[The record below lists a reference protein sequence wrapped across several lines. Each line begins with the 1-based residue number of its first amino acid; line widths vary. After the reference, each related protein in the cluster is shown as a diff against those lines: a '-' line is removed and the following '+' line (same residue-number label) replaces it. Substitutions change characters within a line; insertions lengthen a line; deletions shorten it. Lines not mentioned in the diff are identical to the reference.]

1 MAAFFNAVHVKVRSF
16 NLKVYLLFTMHF
28 KQRMRAIHSRKLV
41 SKELD
46 VLMRTIYS
54 NFPYLVPFYGSLFR
68 EVCSLEI

>member
-1 MAAFFNAVHVKVRSF
+1 VAAFFNAVHEKARRF

-54 NFPYLVPFYGSLFR
+54 
-68 EVCSLEI
+68 